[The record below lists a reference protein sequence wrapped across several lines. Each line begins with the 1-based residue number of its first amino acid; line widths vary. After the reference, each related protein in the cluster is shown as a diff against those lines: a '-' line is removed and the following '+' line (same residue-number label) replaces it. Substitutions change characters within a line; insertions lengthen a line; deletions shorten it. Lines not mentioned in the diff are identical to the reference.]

1 MTSQPR
7 PRRYLRKLYAILAIL
22 LVFAV
27 CTLVPGDM
35 IPIIANLDHHAIA
48 AMAMAAGPML
58 ERPRRYLR
66 KADVAARYR
75 WKAKI
80 SVDRAVKEGRL
91 PPPDTFMGRDPLWLE
106 QTLDAHDDDATRVT
120 QRPVPSKHWRDPAW
134 LEKGCKVHQRKLKA
148 KARRAARRHAEARS

>member
-1 MTSQPR
+1 MALQNLIR

-27 CTLVPGDM
+27 CTLAPGDI

-48 AMAMAAGPML
+48 AMAMTAGPML

-66 KADVAARYR
+66 KNDVRIRYR

-80 SVDRAVKEGRL
+80 SVDRAVKRKVL
-91 PPPDTFMGRDPLWLE
+91 PPPDTYMGRDPLWGE
-106 QTLDAHDDDATRVT
+106 DTLDAHDAANT
-120 QRPVPSKHWRDPAW
+120 QRPVPPKGWLDPAW
-134 LEKGCKVHQRKLKA
+134 LEKGRKVHQRKLK
-148 KARRAARRHAEARS
+148 KARSARRHAEARS